1 MAGTTTK
8 RVIATIVAA
17 ATLFVAGCSATSTEG
32 DAPAATQ
39 PSITPAGPTL
49 DEARVLAIAA
59 VASTGD
65 VAAAGFASR
74 SDLIESFTTTAF
86 APVLLDRTNEQ
97 LRELTR
103 EFIGRGVDPSTLRAV
118 EVPLTADVI
127 ATDGGAQA
135 TVWSVLVVAAPGT
148 SSPLQTWRTVTLD
161 LVDEGERWA
170 IDDWRSVPGP
180 TPIPSTEGSYDAASA
195 FDAPLSW
202 PPVIEREVG

>member
-8 RVIATIVAA
+8 RVIATII
-17 ATLFVAGCSATSTEG
+17 ATTVFVAGCSDTSTEV

-39 PSITPAGPTL
+39 PSIAPAVPTL

-86 APVLLDRTNEQ
+86 APVLLNRTNEQ
-97 LRELTR
+97 LREVTR

-118 EVPLTADVI
+118 EVPLTANVI
-127 ATDGGAQA
+127 VTGGGVQA
-135 TVWSVLVVAAPGT
+135 TVWSVLVVVVPGT